1 MQLSS
6 IGGVL
11 WAASYAGQLAL
22 FVVLLRTRHWRPFAF
37 FTAYMA
43 YNLLADPA
51 GYWVLHHASA
61 RAYFTEYLIA
71 QLLDFTLQLL
81 VLLEIGLNVLRPVKR
96 SLPKQSLL
104 ILTGVCVVTIPL
116 ALWLA
121 PQAAHNSGHLAPLLL
136 RVGFGFAIARLLIFA
151 AIAGFAQVL
160 GINWRNH
167 VLQLTTGLAF
177 YSAISILVEFSLNH
191 MQGFATVAAKDAQ
204 ASALMELQ
212 SAAYIATLVFWL
224 WAFSRNEAP
233 RKEFTPQMEA
243 VLVTIA
249 GTANRT
255 RLAVTRSLGQ
265 R

>member
-6 IGGVL
+6 VGGVL
-11 WAASYAGQLAL
+11 WVASYVGQLLLFFAL
-22 FVVLLRTRHWRPFAF
+22 IRTRQWRSFVF
-37 FTAYMA
+37 FTAYMG
-43 YNLLADPA
+43 YNLLADPI
-51 GYWVLHHASA
+51 GYGILHHGSA
-61 RAYFTEYLIA
+61 RAYFQEYFVA
-71 QLLDFTLQLL
+71 TLLDYALQLL
-81 VLLEIGLNVLRPVKR
+81 VLFEIGLNVLRPVRR
-96 SLPKQSLL
+96 SLPKQSLWVL
-104 ILTGVCVVTIPL
+104 AAVCAVTIPL

-121 PQAAHNSGHLAPLLL
+121 PQAAHSGGHLAQLLL
-136 RVGFGFAIARLLIFA
+136 RVSFGFAIARLLIFA

-177 YSAISILVEFSLNH
+177 YGAASILIEFSLNH
-191 MQGFATVAAKDAQ
+191 MQGFVTAAARDAQ
-204 ASALMELQ
+204 ASALTELQ
-212 SAAYIATLVFWL
+212 SAAYVSTLVFWT

-249 GTANRT
+249 GTAKRT